1 VSRHEVVP
9 FQLHLDRDQIASLRA
24 TLPDSAGCTIT
35 KQVVIAQGAKGG
47 IWVEAVR

>member
-1 VSRHEVVP
+1 MP
-9 FQLHLDRDQIASLRA
+9 FQLHLDREQIASLRA
-24 TLPDSAGCTIT
+24 TLPDSASCTIT